1 MAWRFLALVV
11 LMTSASPAFAEG
23 VKGLE
28 VLPGASV
35 RDLLGRLDHVAT
47 SRDLPFLVTIYREFE
62 FGECDGTPESCPNT
76 RLYFVVSTYDEAPD
90 INVYVSEWA
99 KEWSFRRWEVSACS
113 ESERDTSV
121 IVEATAKLIAA
132 DRSQWFRRQQFRIA
146 LSPWQATIEPR
157 ERISAAVEPER
168 LVLLRDDADAQRVK
182 ALAREFFLAVKARD
196 ISRVAALADEDA
208 ASWLREALSD
218 PKRPEYGLLFTC
230 DGSPGR
236 AFAGWQVFQW
246 LAASREGSKEHG
258 NGILLCMARSG
269 EREWPPAA
277 TSLRKLQ
284 QAHSIYCSET
294 YEDEGRRVMSF
305 GFLHVGEGVLPEEA
319 EPTPEQPE
327 EPSDLRL
334 GPWRTGRI
342 DRSLPVVALNPQDAA
357 WVPRLVR
364 AYRDQPSRYGT
375 NAQIHLAKVRRDR
388 DLELDFFE
396 FYIDGVD
403 DVSAVFAVSRS
414 KQQLQ
419 DNFIISWFQR

>member
-11 LMTSASPAFAEG
+11 LMTSASAAFAEG
-23 VKGLE
+23 SKGLE
-28 VLPGASV
+28 VLPDPTV

-76 RLYFVVSTYDEAPD
+76 RLYFVVSTYDEDPD
-90 INVYVSEWA
+90 INVYVSDWA
-99 KEWSFRRWEVSACS
+99 KKWSFRRWEVSACG

-121 IVEATAKLIAA
+121 IVETTAELVSA
-132 DRSQWFRRQQFRIA
+132 DRLQWFRKQQFRIA

-157 ERISAAVEPER
+157 ERISADVEPER
-168 LVLLRDDADAQRVK
+168 FVLLRDDADAQRVE

-196 ISRVAALADEDA
+196 IGRIAALADEDA
-208 ASWLREALSD
+208 APWLREALAD

-236 AFAGWQVFQW
+236 AFAGWQDFQW
-246 LAASREGSKEHG
+246 LAASREGSKQG
-258 NGILLCMARSG
+258 NGILLCMARPG
-269 EREWPPAA
+269 EREWPPPA

-284 QAHSIYCSET
+284 QAHSIYCTET
-294 YEDEGRRVMSF
+294 YENEHRRVVSF
-305 GFLHVGEGVLPEEA
+305 DFLNIGEGVLPEEA
-319 EPTPEQPE
+319 EPDAEQSQE
-327 EPSDLRL
+327 ASDLRL
-334 GPWRTGRI
+334 GPWKTGRI
-342 DRSLPVVALNPQDAA
+342 DRSLPVVALDPQDAT

-375 NAQIHLAKVRRDR
+375 NAQIDLDKVRRDR
-388 DLELDFFE
+388 DRDLDFFE

-403 DVSAVFAVSRS
+403 DLSAVFAVSRS